1 MTSPYEILR
10 ESTDGYTAESVDAAI
25 RELSSQLSRS
35 ESDRAGLSGEIS
47 RLSQRV
53 QTLERQLDIALAK
66 LDRSIEQRFS
76 SVDSMNQYAFTD
88 RPAIC
93 DGHVYEYDGDRWV
106 MVGERLS
113 D

>member
-35 ESDRAGLSGEIS
+35 ESDRVGLSGEIS
-47 RLSQRV
+47 RLSKRV

-66 LDRSIEQRFS
+66 LDKSIEQRFS

-93 DGHVYEYDGDRWV
+93 DGHVYGYDGDRWV
-106 MVGERLS
+106 MVDERLS